1 MIQDIVHALSG
12 AWHIISLVIGLMVA
26 VVTAIVY
33 WYEVKYW
40 HMEMRLRMPWFGRI
54 AAWVKNPGEN
64 EKASEDNPNAVG
76 FNPSEKGVCGAYD
89 TFYKMYQPSEENFK
103 RNLDYLGKADEADR
117 SEKGLGIWLLMIVL
131 MVIEASA
138 FGYALAPFA
147 LTMATPNTAIVGAFF
162 LGLVISIIALALSEF
177 AGRQLYRNG
186 VVNKILSY
194 ESIRDGADM
203 TKTLNATIDNTYD
216 DNGAKPFQQ
225 LLNRINVP
233 IDKYGQ
239 PQRRFS
245 IIAGFGIFIIGL
257 AVAAFWVRTETL
269 NQQEAL
275 LVENPTAVIQNADD
289 FPVASGE
296 GEIPLPSDMAELSAS
311 SSQKSAQDQ
320 IDAIHRA
327 SLVTF
332 AVLSGLFVFIQFT
345 STFLAFRHS
354 FAGTYSRGA
363 WEMTHKYNSASEFVR
378 HHKIKAAAIAQD
390 AQSSLAKL
398 QSLQDKVFRVSG
410 KTKDDL
416 SHNKDSRT
424 FLRYVEEQ
432 ETIDHIKKNREI
444 GKQSTD
450 VVTDYVVKTINDL
463 KEAIA
468 AKDNERIWS
477 ITDVAGP
484 RFAAINNPA
493 LMAQKATFNE
503 LVAVFGAR
511 PNVAQPQAVAQSY
524 QPVTLAATSVP
535 SVESVAPVAPVAEMA
550 EVTQTI
556 VAPQVYSEGESV
568 AGFDPHAW
576 GDLTQFEAD
585 DMDYVAK
592 KKGVSVD
599 DLKRARRLQMLDKVE
614 A

>member
-64 EKASEDNPNAVG
+64 E
-76 FNPSEKGVCGAYD
+76 CGAYD

-233 IDKYGQ
+233 IDKYGDLYHRAGS
-239 PQRRFS
+239 RRVLGS
-245 IIAGFGIFIIGL
+245 NRNPEPAGSIAG
-257 AVAAFWVRTETL
+257 RE
-269 NQQEAL
+269 
-275 LVENPTAVIQNADD
+275 
-289 FPVASGE
+289 
-296 GEIPLPSDMAELSAS
+296 SDS
-311 SSQKSAQDQ
+311 S
-320 IDAIHRA
+320 HP
-327 SLVTF
+327 
-332 AVLSGLFVFIQFT
+332 
-345 STFLAFRHS
+345 
-354 FAGTYSRGA
+354 
-363 WEMTHKYNSASEFVR
+363 EC
-378 HHKIKAAAIAQD
+378 
-390 AQSSLAKL
+390 
-398 QSLQDKVFRVSG
+398 
-410 KTKDDL
+410 
-416 SHNKDSRT
+416 
-424 FLRYVEEQ
+424 
-432 ETIDHIKKNREI
+432 
-444 GKQSTD
+444 
-450 VVTDYVVKTINDL
+450 
-463 KEAIA
+463 
-468 AKDNERIWS
+468 
-477 ITDVAGP
+477 
-484 RFAAINNPA
+484 
-493 LMAQKATFNE
+493 
-503 LVAVFGAR
+503 
-511 PNVAQPQAVAQSY
+511 
-524 QPVTLAATSVP
+524 
-535 SVESVAPVAPVAEMA
+535 
-550 EVTQTI
+550 
-556 VAPQVYSEGESV
+556 
-568 AGFDPHAW
+568 
-576 GDLTQFEAD
+576 
-585 DMDYVAK
+585 
-592 KKGVSVD
+592 
-599 DLKRARRLQMLDKVE
+599 
-614 A
+614 

>member
-1 MIQDIVHALSG
+1 MFENIIHALSG

-26 VVTAIVY
+26 VVTTIVY

-40 HMEMRLRMPWFGRI
+40 HMEMRLRLPWIGRI
-54 AAWVKNPGEN
+54 AVWTRMPGKNE
-64 EKASEDNPNAVG
+64 ERSEDNPNAVG
-76 FNPSEKGVCGAYD
+76 FNAGEKGVCGAYQ
-89 TFYKMYQPSEENFK
+89 TYYSEHQPSEENFK

-162 LGLVISIIALALSEF
+162 LGLVISIIALVLSEF

-216 DNGAKPFQQ
+216 DNEAKPFQQ

-233 IDKYGQ
+233 LDKYGQ

-245 IIAGFGIFIIGL
+245 IIAGYGIFIVGL
-257 AVAAFWVRTETL
+257 AIAAFWVRTETL
-269 NQQEAL
+269 NQQEAM
-275 LVENPTAVIQNADD
+275 LVENPTAVVQSADD

-296 GEIPLPSDMAELSAS
+296 EEIPLPTDMAELSIN

-320 IDAIHRA
+320 IDAMHRA

-332 AVLSGLFVFIQFT
+332 AVLSGLFCFIQFA
-345 STFLAFRHS
+345 STYLAFRHG
-354 FAGTYSRGA
+354 FAGTYSRRA
-363 WEMTHKYNSASEFVR
+363 WELTHKYNSADEFVR
-378 HHKIKAAAIAQD
+378 HHKAKAATIAQD
-390 AQSSLAKL
+390 AQSSLVKL
-398 QSLQDKVFRVSG
+398 QSLQDKVFRVNG

-432 ETIDHIKKNREI
+432 AIIEHNQKNRAI
-444 GKQSTD
+444 GQHSTD
-450 VVTDYVVKTINDL
+450 LLTDYVAKTITDL
-463 KEAIA
+463 KAAIN
-468 AKDNERIWS
+468 AKDNEKIWA

-511 PNVAQPQAVAQSY
+511 PTVAQPQVVAQSY
-524 QPVTLAATSVP
+524 QPVPIAATSVP
-535 SVESVAPVAPVAEMA
+535 SAESVAPVADMA
-550 EVTQTI
+550 QVTQTI
-556 VAPQVYSEGESV
+556 EVPKAHSEGERV

>member
-1 MIQDIVHALSG
+1 MFENIIHALSG

-26 VVTAIVY
+26 IVTAIVY

-54 AAWVKNPGEN
+54 AAWVRNPGEN
-64 EKASEDNPNAVG
+64 EKSSEDNPNAVG
-76 FNPSEKGVCGAYD
+76 FNPGEKGVCSAYD

-162 LGLVISIIALALSEF
+162 LGLVISIIALALSEL

-245 IIAGFGIFIIGL
+245 IIAGYGIFIIGL

-275 LVENPTAVIQNADD
+275 LVENPTAVIQSTDD

-296 GEIPLPSDMAELSAS
+296 DEIPLPSDMAELSAS

-378 HHKIKAAAIAQD
+378 HHKIKADAIAQD

-410 KTKDDL
+410 KTKDNL

-432 ETIDHIKKNREI
+432 ESIDHIKKNREI
-444 GKQSTD
+444 GKQGTNLIRN
-450 VVTDYVVKTINDL
+450 YVKKTLDDL
-463 KEAIA
+463 DAATKAGDNQRIEEIIAI
-468 AKDNERIWS
+468 
-477 ITDVAGP
+477 AGP
-484 RFAAINNPA
+484 RFEAINDPELNGEKERFYAVVNFFSAKAPPVQIPQPIQHFPKPVSEPVITTPVVAIEQPEKEREA
-493 LMAQKATFNE
+493 LAVNSKMASFN
-503 LVAVFGAR
+503 
-511 PNVAQPQAVAQSY
+511 
-524 QPVTLAATSVP
+524 
-535 SVESVAPVAPVAEMA
+535 
-550 EVTQTI
+550 
-556 VAPQVYSEGESV
+556 
-568 AGFDPHAW
+568 PHAW
-576 GDLTQFEAD
+576 GDLTQFDED
-585 DMDYVAK
+585 DMEYVAN
-592 KKGVSVD
+592 KKGALVE
-599 DLKRARRLQMLDKVE
+599 DLKRARRLQLLDKVE

>member
-1 MIQDIVHALSG
+1 MFENIIHALSG

-54 AAWVKNPGEN
+54 AAWVRNPGEN
-64 EKASEDNPNAVG
+64 EKSSEDNPNAVG
-76 FNPSEKGVCGAYD
+76 FNPGEKGVCSAYD

-162 LGLVISIIALALSEF
+162 LGLVISIIALALSEL

-245 IIAGFGIFIIGL
+245 IIAGYGIFIIGL

-275 LVENPTAVIQNADD
+275 LVENPTAVIQSTDD

-296 GEIPLPSDMAELSAS
+296 DEIPLPSDMAELSAS

-378 HHKIKAAAIAQD
+378 HHKIKADAIAQD

-410 KTKDDL
+410 KTKDNL

-432 ETIDHIKKNREI
+432 ESIDHIKKNREI
-444 GKQSTD
+444 GKQGTNLIRN
-450 VVTDYVVKTINDL
+450 YVKKTLDDL
-463 KEAIA
+463 DAATKAGDNQRIEEIIAI
-468 AKDNERIWS
+468 
-477 ITDVAGP
+477 AGP
-484 RFAAINNPA
+484 RFEAINDPELNGEKERFYAVVNFFSAKAPPVQTPQPIQHFPKPVSEPVITTPVVAIEQPEKEREA
-493 LMAQKATFNE
+493 LAVNSKMASFN
-503 LVAVFGAR
+503 
-511 PNVAQPQAVAQSY
+511 
-524 QPVTLAATSVP
+524 
-535 SVESVAPVAPVAEMA
+535 
-550 EVTQTI
+550 
-556 VAPQVYSEGESV
+556 
-568 AGFDPHAW
+568 PHAW
-576 GDLTQFEAD
+576 GDLTQFDED
-585 DMDYVAK
+585 DMEYVAN
-592 KKGVSVD
+592 KKGALVE
-599 DLKRARRLQMLDKVE
+599 DLKRARRLQLLDKVE

>member
-1 MIQDIVHALSG
+1 MIQDIVHTLSG
-12 AWHIISLVIGLMVA
+12 IWQIIMLVIGLMVA

-76 FNPSEKGVCGAYD
+76 FNPGEKGVCGAYN
-89 TFYKMYQPSEENFK
+89 TFYKKYQPSEENFK

-162 LGLVISIIALALSEF
+162 LGLVISIIALALSEL

-186 VVNKILSY
+186 VVSKILSY

-216 DNGAKPFQQ
+216 DDGDKRFQH

-245 IIAGFGIFIIGL
+245 IIAGYGVFIIGL
-257 AVAAFWVRTETL
+257 AVAAFWVRAETL

-296 GEIPLPSDMAELSAS
+296 DDIPLPTDMAELSVN

-363 WEMTHKYNSASEFVR
+363 WEMTHRYNSASEFVR
-378 HHKIKAAAIAQD
+378 NHQIKAASIAQD

-432 ETIDHIKKNREI
+432 ETIEHIKKNREI

-450 VVTDYVVKTINDL
+450 VVTDYVAKTIKDL

-493 LMAQKATFNE
+493 LMAQKAQFNE
-503 LVAVFGAR
+503 LVTVFGAR
-511 PNVAQPQAVAQSY
+511 PNAPQPQAVPQPY
-524 QPVTLAATSVP
+524 QPATVA
-535 SVESVAPVAPVAEMA
+535 VAPVSSVATVVPVVEMA
-550 EVTQTI
+550 QIAHDVDLQRPHSEEVK
-556 VAPQVYSEGESV
+556 VAS
-568 AGFDPHAW
+568 FNPHAW
-576 GDLTQFEAD
+576 GDLTQFDED
-585 DMDYVAK
+585 DMEYVAN
-592 KKGVSVD
+592 KKGALVE
-599 DLKRARRLQMLDKVE
+599 DLKRARRLQQLDKVE